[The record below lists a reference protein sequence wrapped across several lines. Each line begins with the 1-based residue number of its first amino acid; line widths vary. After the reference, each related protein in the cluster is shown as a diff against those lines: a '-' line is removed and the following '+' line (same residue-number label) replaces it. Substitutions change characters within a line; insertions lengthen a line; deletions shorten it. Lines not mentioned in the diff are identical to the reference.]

1 MVMIKYLVAVLFF
14 SFQVVIAMD
23 MDIELAD
30 LAADE
35 QTLLLKKSVINIALL
50 RFDQINQL
58 FVDLSP
64 VSIEQAKKN
73 SSSDMAFIC
82 DVAMLPKV
90 LRQKII
96 AYMLNEHQQAMEKFC
111 KKTLYKAF
119 LLYDE
124 IKKSLQDSNKE
135 IGPLFALPKNDR
147 KVALKVL
154 NPLHYSYP
162 IINQFDYEKICSQ
175 DQLREYVVGKEV
187 FVVRIPIRECP
198 EGTPTTGRC
207 RDISSIAGIV
217 CCLMGVTSLVGG
229 GAGVMIGKTL
239 GECCCAGKASPFI
252 GGCCC
257 ILKNPVL
264 QLGLP
269 MGAICSACTC
279 AFGHSV
285 LETEKEIQKIKIE
298 DKKDI

>member
-1 MVMIKYLVAVLFF
+1 
-14 SFQVVIAMD
+14 
-23 MDIELAD
+23 
-30 LAADE
+30 
-35 QTLLLKKSVINIALL
+35 
-50 RFDQINQL
+50 
-58 FVDLSP
+58 
-64 VSIEQAKKN
+64 
-73 SSSDMAFIC
+73 
-82 DVAMLPKV
+82 
-90 LRQKII
+90 
-96 AYMLNEHQQAMEKFC
+96 MLNEHQQAMEKFC

-135 IGPLFALPKNDR
+135 IGPLFVLPRNDR
-147 KVALKVL
+147 EIVLKVL

-229 GAGVMIGKTL
+229 GAGLMCGKL
-239 GECCCAGKASPFI
+239 LSICCCAGSNSVFPCCSF
-252 GGCCC
+252 CCC
-257 ILKNPVL
+257 VLKNPL
-264 QLGLP
+264 LSLGSW
-269 MGAICSACTC
+269 MGLISCSCSGYIGYVA
-279 AFGHSV
+279 
-285 LETEKEIQKIKIE
+285 LEAAKEIQKIKIE
-298 DKKDI
+298 HKKDI